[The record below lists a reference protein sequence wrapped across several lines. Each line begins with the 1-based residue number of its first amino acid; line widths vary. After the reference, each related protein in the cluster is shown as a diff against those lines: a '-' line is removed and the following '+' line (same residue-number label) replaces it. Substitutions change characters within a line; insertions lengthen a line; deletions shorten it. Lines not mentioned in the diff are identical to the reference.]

1 MAKHRPRI
9 LLCAVNIQSFVQRDI
24 EAIATEYPVVVGM
37 CNSLWSTLK
46 TIARVPSSD
55 CIVCWFG
62 SIRFLPVVFLGRVL
76 RKKIL
81 IILGGYD
88 VANVPEIHYGE
99 MHSFIR
105 RYLVRIVIAMAH
117 RVACVSRSN
126 AEEAVRNA
134 KVSPGKIT
142 IIYHGFDPGQFAD
155 IDTNSKERLVLT
167 VGRINT
173 SNLYR
178 KGLMTFVKVAHWL
191 PDVRFVVAGP
201 YDNDALETLKNIAGD
216 NVTFMGYVSK
226 EDLDC
231 LYARAKVYLQPSI
244 HEAFGCSVA
253 EAMLYNCIPVVSNR
267 FALPEVV
274 GDAGIYVEPGDIEG
288 IASALRRALDG
299 DIQLP
304 ENPRERILREFP
316 MSKRRALLIEMIKEL
331 CS

>member
-1 MAKHRPRI
+1 
-9 LLCAVNIQSFVQRDI
+9 
-24 EAIATEYPVVVGM
+24 
-37 CNSLWSTLK
+37 
-46 TIARVPSSD
+46 
-55 CIVCWFG
+55 
-62 SIRFLPVVFLGRVL
+62 
-76 RKKIL
+76 
-81 IILGGYD
+81 
-88 VANVPEIHYGE
+88 
-99 MHSFIR
+99 
-105 RYLVRIVIAMAH
+105 
-117 RVACVSRSN
+117 
-126 AEEAVRNA
+126 
-134 KVSPGKIT
+134 
-142 IIYHGFDPGQFAD
+142 
-155 IDTNSKERLVLT
+155 
-167 VGRINT
+167 
-173 SNLYR
+173 
-178 KGLMTFVKVAHWL
+178 MTFVKVAHWL